1 MRLTIKVG
9 FVYLCFFLLGKSD
22 VQAQLDSTIVA
33 NKVNSSLI
41 FPKKPFLNKASIITG
56 SSFISLG
63 SLFVFMNNSWW
74 TNNAKSF
81 HFDNGRDLRYANN
94 LDKMGHL
101 MGGIIAA
108 DAYYDVGKWVGMSD
122 KKAAWFGF
130 AMGTGIQT
138 VIEIKDGF
146 SPKWG
151 FSILDITTG
160 SFGALMP
167 VLKQKSS
174 FFRNSDFKFSYLQR
188 TDKYFKTRSIPITF
202 FDIDDYLNQ
211 TYWMSTNLRYL
222 AGQENTWIPDWLCIS
237 IGWGIEAASWNINP
251 NDPGTGGRPEFYLA
265 PDIDLVKLFKPKKMF
280 WKQTLKRL
288 NYLKFPMPAIQLTQ
302 TKKAFPLYY

>member
-1 MRLTIKVG
+1 MYLTKKGVII
-9 FVYLCFFLLGKSD
+9 FLSFFLLGKSIA
-22 VQAQLDSTIVA
+22 QNQLDSSLLLNKFTTPKIV
-33 NKVNSSLI
+33 NHKR
-41 FPKKPFLNKASIITG
+41 FLNKTNIITG
-56 SSFISLG
+56 SSVVSLG

-74 TNNAKSF
+74 TNSSKSF

-101 MGGIIAA
+101 MVGIIAA
-108 DAYYDVGKWVGMSD
+108 DAYYDMGKWVGMND

-130 AMGTGIQT
+130 AMGTGIQA

-151 FSILDITTG
+151 FSIVDISAG

-167 VLKQKSS
+167 ILKQKSS
-174 FFRNSDFKFSYLQR
+174 FFKNTDFKFSYLQR
-188 TDKYFKTRSIPITF
+188 TDKYFSTRNIPRTF
-202 FDIDDYLNQ
+202 FNIDDYLNQ
-211 TYWMSTNLRYL
+211 TYWISTNLRYL
-222 AGQENTWIPDWLCIS
+222 AGQENTWIPDWLSIS
-237 IGWGIEAASWNINP
+237 IGWGIEAASWNIHP
-251 NDPGTGGRPEFYLA
+251 TDPGTGGQPEIYLA

-302 TKKAFPLYY
+302 TKKVFPIYY